1 MTAKVPQIKV
11 LTRHTTTIQIDPNII
26 LCLGPWKHVRPSGR
40 TRHGTIFAAIMH
52 YMHQILISPVMSAVG
67 RTHSGMILVDSE
79 HGVGA
84 VTLPDETDVHCHAVV
99 VFELHGT
106 GERRIE
112 PTRHRERGSMA
123 MRLSRRKHQVHKV
136 SVQGKHKKE
145 ASVNPRIWL
154 PDRML
159 PYTPAHALARIRP
172 LPLLPTFPL
181 ARVPTHPLF
190 SVPPHPLSH
199 VHTHTFCHPPIHP
212 ISGRDCLSR
221 APTHPLNHLPNNPL

>member
-11 LTRHTTTIQIDPNII
+11 LARHTTTIQIDPNTT
-26 LCLGPWKHVRPSGR
+26 LCLRPRKHVRPSDR
-40 TRHGTIFAAIMH
+40 AHHGTIFAAIVH
-52 YMHQILISPVMSAVG
+52 YVHQILISPVMSAVG

-106 GERRIE
+106 SERGIE
-112 PTRHRERGSMA
+112 PTCHRERRSVA
-123 MRLSRRKHQVHKV
+123 MRLSRREHQGHKM
-136 SVQGKHKKE
+136 SVQGKYKKE
-145 ASVNPRIWL
+145 ASVSPLIWL
-154 PDRML
+154 PDHML
-159 PYTPAHALARIRP
+159 SHTPAHPLSCIRP
-172 LPLLPTFPL
+172 LPLLPTCPL